1 LRNVGR
7 KIALRDIFLG
17 REMALGQIASLSY
30 QHPVY
35 DDVLSD
41 RAFYGLRLFCVA
53 GTTNTKIFINHYRD
67 YRVAGNDYR

>member
-1 LRNVGR
+1 
-7 KIALRDIFLG
+7 
-17 REMALGQIASLSY
+17 MALGQIASLSY